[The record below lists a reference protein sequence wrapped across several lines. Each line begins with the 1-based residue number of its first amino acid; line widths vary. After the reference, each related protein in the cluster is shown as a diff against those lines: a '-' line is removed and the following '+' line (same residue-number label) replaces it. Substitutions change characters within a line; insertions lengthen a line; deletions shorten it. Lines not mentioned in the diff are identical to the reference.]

1 MSSTREGAA
10 SAPATRPRKP
20 GSKPAQRYPSD
31 VSDAQWSLIEP
42 LLPPPASSGRAEKHP
57 RREIVNAILYLD
69 RAGCA
74 WRMLPKCFPPWET
87 VYWHWARWKTDGTTD
102 RVHDALRDRL
112 RDTQGRDPMASA
124 GVADSQSLR
133 GADTV
138 AADQRGYDAGKRVN
152 GTKRHIV
159 VDTLGL
165 LLVIMVTA
173 ASVQDRDGGRRLL
186 DRLRFAMPSVALV
199 FADGG
204 YAGRL
209 VCWAKDKLRLVIEV
223 VRKPEGQRGF
233 AVLPRRWVVE
243 RTLAWLMRCRRLVRD
258 YERLP
263 DSHETMVKW
272 AMIGLMTRRLAPD
285 TARRPWAPPP
295 PI

>member
-1 MSSTREGAA
+1 M
-10 SAPATRPRKP
+10 
-20 GSKPAQRYPSD
+20 
-31 VSDAQWSLIEP
+31 
-42 LLPPPASSGRAEKHP
+42 
-57 RREIVNAILYLD
+57 
-69 RAGCA
+69 
-74 WRMLPKCFPPWET
+74 
-87 VYWHWARWKTDGTTD
+87 
-102 RVHDALRDRL
+102 
-112 RDTQGRDPMASA
+112 
-124 GVADSQSLR
+124 
-133 GADTV
+133 
-138 AADQRGYDAGKRVN
+138 
-152 GTKRHIV
+152 

-173 ASVQDRDGGRRLL
+173 AGVQDRDGGRRVL

-209 VCWAKDKLRLVIEV
+209 VRWARDRLRLVIEV

-263 DSHETMVKW
+263 ESHEIMVKW

-285 TARRPWAPPP
+285 TGRRPWEPPAPT
-295 PI
+295 